1 MLYRRLGRTDE
12 KVSILG
18 FGTMR
23 LPVIGGGDDTRVDEE
38 KSIEMI
44 RYAIDSGVNYI
55 DTAYP
60 YHGGMSESV
69 LGKALEDGYREK
81 VYIATK
87 LPSWLVASRK
97 DMDRYLNEQ
106 LERLKTDSIDFYLA
120 HALNSD
126 FWDLVKKHGIFDFLD
141 SALRMAE

>member
-23 LPVIGGGDDTRVDEE
+23 LPVIGGDDTRVDEE

-69 LGKALEDGYREK
+69 LGKALEDGYRDK
-81 VYIATK
+81 VYRNQTPELAGCK
-87 LPSWLVASRK
+87 QKRHGQVF
-97 DMDRYLNEQ
+97 
-106 LERLKTDSIDFYLA
+106 ERTA
-120 HALNSD
+120 
-126 FWDLVKKHGIFDFLD
+126 
-141 SALRMAE
+141 